1 MEKATKTLGNI
12 TASLD
17 DVQDVISEL
26 SSSNESIATAA
37 ASCSDIEAAKL
48 QLNAAFCIASVYYIL
63 QNTNGRLAP
72 ARLKGIEKQTQRIK
86 QQFLKNREVEKE
98 LKAFHERGDREAS
111 RTLVIDQG
119 AAQRLIINSLE
130 FGAQNNKKPRIS

>member
-1 MEKATKTLGNI
+1 MEKAAKSLRNI

-17 DVQDVISEL
+17 DVQDAISDL
-26 SSSNESIATAA
+26 SSSNDSIAAVAA
-37 ASCSDIEAAKL
+37 TYSDIEAAKL
-48 QLNAAFCIASVYYIL
+48 QLNAAFCIASAYYIL

-72 ARLKGIEKQTQRIK
+72 ARLQGIEKQTQRIK

-98 LKAFHERGDREAS
+98 LKAFHERGGKEVS
-111 RTLVIDQG
+111 RTLVVDQG

-130 FGAQNNKKPRIS
+130 FGTQNNKKPRIS